1 AFHFPPV
8 HTSCPWPPS
17 MQGSQHCPI
26 VPSQAAP
33 LGHAPFIDG
42 VAASLPGVVAPPGPR
57 HTDAAELHPGTGAH
71 VAPEESAEQSVRS
84 EHGFVHTLHSH
95 ERPPQ
100 SASLRH

>member
-1 AFHFPPV
+1 
-8 HTSCPWPPS
+8 